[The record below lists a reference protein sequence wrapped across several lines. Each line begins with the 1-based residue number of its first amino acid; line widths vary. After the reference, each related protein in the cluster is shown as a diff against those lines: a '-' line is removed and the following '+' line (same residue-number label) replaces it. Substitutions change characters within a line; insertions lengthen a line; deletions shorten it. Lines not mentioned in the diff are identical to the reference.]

1 MDGSGEQTG
10 GPTST
15 STTGTSTGG
24 LSHLPWTQIPPFRPG
39 ETDIHKY
46 SRKLEFLAGLWPA
59 EHLSLLAPRAAM
71 LCEGSAFQRV
81 MRVEASK
88 LKANSVEGVKAL
100 VTALGG
106 IWGKTSLEDRFERF
120 ERAVYSTVQRGDETH
135 ESYLARHDHQFES
148 LLSSGVT
155 MEQLRAYVL
164 LRNSGLAAEDKKKL
178 IIDSAGKLDYSEV
191 VRSLKLLGSKFF
203 QEVHAGTKN
212 PARSRTYDINMTMEE
227 EINVTTGAVHGQEE
241 SIFVSESDE
250 SFIEALA
257 EEGDPDALICQQ
269 FEEAVLEVL
278 QNDSETASCYL
289 TYSEARKR
297 LSDRN
302 RNRGFWS
309 PGPSQSGAK
318 GFKGRGKGKF
328 APRNRR
334 PLAARILESECR
346 RCGQRGHWKAEC
358 PLRHSSNNTSSAGVP
373 KENATFATMTMTPEH
388 THLDSDMIPMTEM
401 DVPFHPECKVSDCQ
415 IHECFM
421 MDSTRNQPVD
431 MFQRFR
437 HLPQRLKPLLQ
448 QRLKPNHSP
457 QPVPKVPKPAE
468 TSSASDHQPEV
479 ACFASHGSFGVVD
492 LGASQSVIGQR
503 QLAQVLESLGP
514 EIRKQI
520 KETRCDTVF
529 RFGNSSTVH
538 CQKAMLIPLGRW
550 YVKLCIV
557 PSDTPFLLSNN
568 MFRTLGAQ
576 IDTAADRIFLP
587 GVNINMDLVLT
598 EKKLYL
604 LDFGKLVNL
613 SFQQNSQNGGSE
625 VPQLD
630 NIMLAEGLSVNN
642 VRIGNEESPG
652 RVPSFPD
659 SLIDNMHDPEHPGT
673 RPPTTTVSPK
683 LDPSETLSNVGCS
696 IRDEGPRKS
705 GGTIPPCDE
714 PESSELGRARFH
726 QDVADRT
733 GTECDH
739 VRRSQEG
746 TDVREGSSGGSKLC
760 DLVHQQVPAQ
770 SEIPTS
776 SFPAL
781 CSGVR
786 ESSRGSAKDH
796 TAQEPSH
803 AQEPGAHDGE
813 PLRGHASCHRPVGRR
828 ESNVG
833 YDRGPTT
840 AIELDGEPTEPAHF
854 SSGSCPGTDRRSV
867 AGVDPSSEGRA
878 RTVDPEHAH
887 VSTECQP
894 SEQHDLPAEICMNE
908 CIDVE
913 FFQDCLM
920 TNQIPDNPVFQE
932 MWSYWKKRYNVDN
945 AQQIQQHFSRPGIDL
960 LEVYCSQDS
969 QLTQQC
975 LSQGLSAARFSLKQG
990 DLSTITGR
998 HVLYDTLWRLRPKHI
1013 WVAPTCKPWCCW
1025 NRLNAAKSEALA
1037 ARIQQERQSE
1047 NVHLLL
1053 CDALLRLQL
1062 WRRDECHFHL
1072 EQPQGSEL
1080 VHQREMYLVNQHTL
1094 RSLCDMC
1101 TAGKLSHPE
1110 TGNWLRKRTQILTTS
1125 QIMHHTLERLM

>member
-1 MDGSGEQTG
+1 
-10 GPTST
+10 
-15 STTGTSTGG
+15 
-24 LSHLPWTQIPPFRPG
+24 L
-39 ETDIHKY
+39 
-46 SRKLEFLAGLWPA
+46 
-59 EHLSLLAPRAAM
+59 
-71 LCEGSAFQRV
+71 
-81 MRVEASK
+81 
-88 LKANSVEGVKAL
+88 
-100 VTALGG
+100 
-106 IWGKTSLEDRFERF
+106 GKTSLEDRFERF

-289 TYSEARKR
+289 TYSEAQKR

-550 YVKLCIV
+550 FVKLCIV

-746 TDVREGSSGGSKLC
+746 TD
-760 DLVHQQVPAQ
+760 
-770 SEIPTS
+770 T
-776 SFPAL
+776 
-781 CSGVR
+781 
-786 ESSRGSAKDH
+786 
-796 TAQEPSH
+796 
-803 AQEPGAHDGE
+803 
-813 PLRGHASCHRPVGRR
+813 RR
-828 ESNVG
+828 
-833 YDRGPTT
+833 
-840 AIELDGEPTEPAHF
+840 
-854 SSGSCPGTDRRSV
+854 
-867 AGVDPSSEGRA
+867 
-878 RTVDPEHAH
+878 
-887 VSTECQP
+887 
-894 SEQHDLPAEICMNE
+894 
-908 CIDVE
+908 
-913 FFQDCLM
+913 
-920 TNQIPDNPVFQE
+920 
-932 MWSYWKKRYNVDN
+932 
-945 AQQIQQHFSRPGIDL
+945 
-960 LEVYCSQDS
+960 
-969 QLTQQC
+969 
-975 LSQGLSAARFSLKQG
+975 
-990 DLSTITGR
+990 
-998 HVLYDTLWRLRPKHI
+998 
-1013 WVAPTCKPWCCW
+1013 
-1025 NRLNAAKSEALA
+1025 
-1037 ARIQQERQSE
+1037 
-1047 NVHLLL
+1047 
-1053 CDALLRLQL
+1053 
-1062 WRRDECHFHL
+1062 
-1072 EQPQGSEL
+1072 
-1080 VHQREMYLVNQHTL
+1080 
-1094 RSLCDMC
+1094 
-1101 TAGKLSHPE
+1101 
-1110 TGNWLRKRTQILTTS
+1110 
-1125 QIMHHTLERLM
+1125 

>member
-39 ETDIHKY
+39 ETDIHEY

-550 YVKLCIV
+550 FVKLCIV

-598 EKKLYL
+598 EKSCTCWIL
-604 LDFGKLVNL
+604 
-613 SFQQNSQNGGSE
+613 
-625 VPQLD
+625 
-630 NIMLAEGLSVNN
+630 
-642 VRIGNEESPG
+642 ES
-652 RVPSFPD
+652 
-659 SLIDNMHDPEHPGT
+659 
-673 RPPTTTVSPK
+673 
-683 LDPSETLSNVGCS
+683 
-696 IRDEGPRKS
+696 
-705 GGTIPPCDE
+705 
-714 PESSELGRARFH
+714 
-726 QDVADRT
+726 
-733 GTECDH
+733 
-739 VRRSQEG
+739 
-746 TDVREGSSGGSKLC
+746 
-760 DLVHQQVPAQ
+760 
-770 SEIPTS
+770 
-776 SFPAL
+776 
-781 CSGVR
+781 
-786 ESSRGSAKDH
+786 
-796 TAQEPSH
+796 
-803 AQEPGAHDGE
+803 
-813 PLRGHASCHRPVGRR
+813 
-828 ESNVG
+828 
-833 YDRGPTT
+833 
-840 AIELDGEPTEPAHF
+840 
-854 SSGSCPGTDRRSV
+854 
-867 AGVDPSSEGRA
+867 
-878 RTVDPEHAH
+878 
-887 VSTECQP
+887 
-894 SEQHDLPAEICMNE
+894 
-908 CIDVE
+908 
-913 FFQDCLM
+913 
-920 TNQIPDNPVFQE
+920 
-932 MWSYWKKRYNVDN
+932 W
-945 AQQIQQHFSRPGIDL
+945 
-960 LEVYCSQDS
+960 
-969 QLTQQC
+969 
-975 LSQGLSAARFSLKQG
+975 
-990 DLSTITGR
+990 
-998 HVLYDTLWRLRPKHI
+998 
-1013 WVAPTCKPWCCW
+1013 
-1025 NRLNAAKSEALA
+1025 
-1037 ARIQQERQSE
+1037 
-1047 NVHLLL
+1047 
-1053 CDALLRLQL
+1053 
-1062 WRRDECHFHL
+1062 
-1072 EQPQGSEL
+1072 
-1080 VHQREMYLVNQHTL
+1080 
-1094 RSLCDMC
+1094 
-1101 TAGKLSHPE
+1101 
-1110 TGNWLRKRTQILTTS
+1110 
-1125 QIMHHTLERLM
+1125 

>member
-39 ETDIHKY
+39 ETDIHEY

-550 YVKLCIV
+550 FVKLCIV

-642 VRIGNEESPG
+642 VNVNLSG
-652 RVPSFPD
+652 RD
-659 SLIDNMHDPEHPGT
+659 GT
-673 RPPTTTVSPK
+673 RFPNDRSDEKECLPRLPSPCLLLGK
-683 LDPSETLSNVGCS
+683 QWGKIGLLNLRQFRLLSN
-696 IRDEGPRKS
+696 
-705 GGTIPPCDE
+705 
-714 PESSELGRARFH
+714 
-726 QDVADRT
+726 
-733 GTECDH
+733 
-739 VRRSQEG
+739 
-746 TDVREGSSGGSKLC
+746 
-760 DLVHQQVPAQ
+760 
-770 SEIPTS
+770 
-776 SFPAL
+776 
-781 CSGVR
+781 
-786 ESSRGSAKDH
+786 
-796 TAQEPSH
+796 
-803 AQEPGAHDGE
+803 
-813 PLRGHASCHRPVGRR
+813 
-828 ESNVG
+828 
-833 YDRGPTT
+833 
-840 AIELDGEPTEPAHF
+840 
-854 SSGSCPGTDRRSV
+854 
-867 AGVDPSSEGRA
+867 
-878 RTVDPEHAH
+878 
-887 VSTECQP
+887 
-894 SEQHDLPAEICMNE
+894 
-908 CIDVE
+908 
-913 FFQDCLM
+913 
-920 TNQIPDNPVFQE
+920 
-932 MWSYWKKRYNVDN
+932 
-945 AQQIQQHFSRPGIDL
+945 
-960 LEVYCSQDS
+960 
-969 QLTQQC
+969 
-975 LSQGLSAARFSLKQG
+975 
-990 DLSTITGR
+990 
-998 HVLYDTLWRLRPKHI
+998 PKHM
-1013 WVAPTCKPWCCW
+1013 K
-1025 NRLNAAKSEALA
+1025 NLA
-1037 ARIQQERQSE
+1037 
-1047 NVHLLL
+1047 
-1053 CDALLRLQL
+1053 
-1062 WRRDECHFHL
+1062 
-1072 EQPQGSEL
+1072 
-1080 VHQREMYLVNQHTL
+1080 
-1094 RSLCDMC
+1094 
-1101 TAGKLSHPE
+1101 
-1110 TGNWLRKRTQILTTS
+1110 
-1125 QIMHHTLERLM
+1125 